1 MSLLATGNTNPG
13 ALDRRIRL
21 DYPTVIRTDDGGQET
36 VWVQAVS
43 LWAQKTF
50 EGGGIL
56 VASKAKHYEANLVF
70 RIRAR
75 NDVRPGWRLVHGDD
89 LYEIEAITASGR
101 GHLIDLSVRALD
113 QTVHTPVSALFF
125 HDGTPFLLHDDSA
138 FLLHREQD
146 AA

>member
-1 MSLLATGNTNPG
+1 MSLLALGNTNPG

-21 DYPTVIRTDDGGQET
+21 DYPTISRTADGGEET

-50 EGGGIL
+50 EGGGGF

-75 NDVRPGWRLVHGDD
+75 NDVQPGWRLVHGDD
-89 LYEIEAITASGR
+89 LYEIEAITANGR
-101 GHLIDLSVRALD
+101 GHLLDLSVRALD
-113 QTVHTPVSALFF
+113 QTVHTPVSAFLL
-125 HDGTPFLLHDDSA
+125 HDGSPFLLHDGTA